1 MSELLELMLFTSSS
15 ISGCQ
20 TEQANPTFG
29 LGLNF
34 TSDIKSVQTY
44 WSG

>member
-1 MSELLELMLFTSSS
+1 MAELLELMLFASSS

-29 LGLNF
+29 LRLNF
-34 TSDIKSVQTY
+34 TSDINELF
-44 WSG
+44 